1 MTRLSPVQRDRFRA
15 EHFGIV
21 FQMFNLLPYLSIL
34 DNVLLPLSFAKGRRA
49 RVVKGGQAPEAEAR
63 RLLASLGLDADR
75 FAGQPASA
83 LSVGQQQRV
92 AAARAL
98 IGAPEIVVADE
109 PTSALDRGRQQ
120 EFVDLLFADLGRAGA
135 SLVMVSHDQSLAPRF
150 DRVMP
155 LADVASAARAD
166 AA

>member
-1 MTRLSPVQRDRFRA
+1 
-15 EHFGIV
+15 
-21 FQMFNLLPYLSIL
+21 
-34 DNVLLPLSFAKGRRA
+34 
-49 RVVKGGQAPEAEAR
+49 
-63 RLLASLGLDADR
+63 
-75 FAGQPASA
+75 
-83 LSVGQQQRV
+83 
-92 AAARAL
+92 
-98 IGAPEIVVADE
+98 VVADE